1 MSALHVEQK
10 PALPL
15 PWHATIWQQWH
26 QQLYADRLPHA
37 LLISGEAGLGKR
49 TLARALAH
57 FLLCE
62 QPQGQHPCG
71 HCAGC
76 QLLESGFHPDWYNL
90 QPEAEGKAIRIDAIR
105 DLTQRLHQSAQK
117 GGYKVVL
124 LWPAEA
130 LNLHAANALLKTL
143 EEPEPA
149 TLFILVSDQPSR
161 LPATLRSRCQHWAL
175 PIPRRE
181 DILPWLSCQLSADQQ
196 PEQLLRAAG
205 GRPFAALKLLDTSI
219 EQQRIELVRLME
231 QLTCGADPLELIA
244 PLKKLELP
252 WVVSSLNRWCAE
264 TLRLVM
270 VGEAAV
276 QDTRQMPLYQ
286 QWADCFSLQQLLAV
300 QQELQQRQ
308 RHLQG
313 HPNEELFLEGL
324 VITLQR
330 ALHDE

>member
-1 MSALHVEQK
+1 MSVAKAEQK

-15 PWHATIWQQWH
+15 PWHASLWQQWH
-26 QQLYADRLPHA
+26 QQYQADRLPHA
-37 LLISGEAGLGKR
+37 LLLSGEAGLGKR

-90 QPEAEGKAIRIDAIR
+90 QPEVEGKAIRIDAIR
-105 DLTQRLHQSAQK
+105 DLTQRLQQSAQK

-143 EEPEPA
+143 EEPEPS
-149 TLFILVSDQPSR
+149 TLFLLVSDQPSR

-175 PIPRRE
+175 SIPPSAE
-181 DILPWLSCQLSADQQ
+181 TLPWLTCQLSADQQ

-205 GRPFAALKLLDTSI
+205 GRPFAALKLLESGV
-219 EQQRIELVRLME
+219 EQQRVELVRLME

-244 PLKKLELP
+244 PLKKLPLA
-252 WVVSSLNRWCAE
+252 WMITSLQNWCAD
-264 TLRLVM
+264 TLRLM
-270 VGEAAV
+270 MAGEAAV
-276 QDTRQMPLYQ
+276 YDTRQQPLYQ
-286 QWADCFSLQQLLAV
+286 QWADCFSVHQLLAI
-300 QQELQQRQ
+300 QQELEQRQ
-308 RHLQG
+308 RHLLT

-324 VITLQR
+324 VITFQR